1 MIVGLGV
8 ELVDGARFESLM
20 ARFGPRLRARLYTAA
35 ERAYAAGRARSTESL
50 AARFAAKVAARRA
63 LGLRGLPWRDV
74 EVVRDGE
81 RPPAL
86 RFHGRAAAA
95 AQRLGVRRLA
105 LTLSHEGGLCVG
117 HVVLEDG
124 E

>member
-1 MIVGLGV
+1 MPG
-8 ELVDGARFESLM
+8 
-20 ARFGPRLRARLYTAA
+20 
-35 ERAYAAGRARSTESL
+35 
-50 AARFAAKVAARRA
+50 
-63 LGLRGLPWRDV
+63 RDV
-74 EVVRDGE
+74 EVMRDGE